1 MDASLLFDL
10 VVGALAGIVS
20 GLLGVGGGIVLTPV
34 LHYGLGFAWADAV
47 ALSLFVIAVQS
58 PIGVWRHRRLRAV
71 SWRMAIPM
79 TLAGAVGVAI
89 GHLAL
94 PHIPV
99 AALKAAFAVLL
110 MIAAWRLGRK
120 VIPRTDAHPWP
131 VLAGVGLGAGVV
143 SRLLGVGGGI
153 ITVPALGLLGVPVHL
168 AVGTSLVAVF
178 TNAAVASGANL
189 AQGLDWMR
197 GIPLAIGAVAG
208 ALGGV
213 RLAHAL
219 PAARLQKVVAVAMV
233 VVAITIL
240 IEAF

>member
-1 MDASLLFDL
+1 MEASLLFDL
-10 VVGALAGIVS
+10 LVGALAGLVS

-34 LHYGLGFAWADAV
+34 LHYGLGMTWPEAV

-58 PIGVWRHRRLRAV
+58 PIGVWRHRRLSAV
-71 SWRMAIPM
+71 SWRMAIPL

-99 AALKAAFAVLL
+99 AILKAAFALL
-110 MIAAWRLGRK
+110 LIVAAWRLGRK
-120 VIPRTDAHPWP
+120 VVPRTDAHPWP
-131 VLAGVGLGAGVV
+131 VLAGVGIGAGVV

-178 TNAAVASGANL
+178 TNAAVATGANL
-189 AQGLDWMR
+189 AIGLDWMR
-197 GIPLAIGAVAG
+197 GVPLAIGAIGGAVAG
-208 ALGGV
+208 V
-213 RLAHAL
+213 KLAHAL
-219 PAARLQKVVAVAMV
+219 PPARLRSVVGVAMV
-233 VVAITIL
+233 VVAISIL
-240 IEAF
+240 IEAL